1 MSRSFRKSL
10 DLGTSK
16 FTLVHHCRHEIG
28 SGKDGFVR
36 SGRSMPLESGYRVMS
51 QKPTI
56 QSFQPSNPPD
66 NTVKG
71 GVADEESFFKRSLQ
85 STLTVNDLQ
94 VQSSTE
100 MRFKGI
106 VD

>member
-1 MSRSFRKSL
+1 
-10 DLGTSK
+10 
-16 FTLVHHCRHEIG
+16 
-28 SGKDGFVR
+28 
-36 SGRSMPLESGYRVMS
+36 MPVSARLLEADFLAMN

-56 QSFQPSNPPD
+56 DAYKPSNPPD

-106 VD
+106 VE